1 METVG
6 DLLDDVR
13 DQIEADDAALKEARE
28 RLAFVRSKG
37 ESFYGAL
44 RSYPSG
50 SLAAHTMNEPVTDGD
65 GGLVLNRN
73 YYPGLGPEGTGT
85 EAPGEIVSEL
95 LDHLR
100 PLIREKYPNAKMHT
114 SKRGP
119 KIHFQ
124 APLYDGT
131 DPTVDLVLAL
141 TRKEGEG
148 IWIPNLE
155 ADTWEPSD
163 PEQHI
168 ALFNAGAAGF
178 RSTRRKIMRLAKA
191 WNKQY
196 TNPGASSFEM
206 CVWGYEF
213 VEPGMGIPKGLQALF
228 ENAATRLET
237 GKPTPDP
244 AHVSKNLKLLI
255 EPANM
260 AVRLR
265 KASEHLQDAIDASTD
280 EDAVRAGVSGV
291 FWKYIDAPETSE
303 LTSVANSL
311 KASTPVAATALGI
324 PVAGN
329 TAGASAARAYGDSR
343 Q

>member
-1 METVG
+1 METVSEF
-6 DLLDDVR
+6 LDDVR

-28 RLAFVRSKG
+28 RLAFVRSKA

-44 RSYPSG
+44 RSYQSG

-73 YYPGLGPEGTGT
+73 YYPGLGPEGNKT
-85 EAPGEIVSEL
+85 EAPEEIVDEL

-100 PLIREKYPNAKMHT
+100 PLVREKYPEAKMHT

-119 KIHFQ
+119 KIYFH
-124 APLYDGT
+124 APLDDGT

-163 PEQHI
+163 PVQHI
-168 ALFNAGAAGF
+168 ALFNGEAPSF

-196 TNPGASSFEM
+196 LSPGASSFEM

-213 VEPGMGIPKGLQALF
+213 VEPGMGISKGLHALF
-228 ENAATRLET
+228 ENAAARLEA

-244 AHVSKNLKLLI
+244 AGVSENLKLLI
-255 EPANM
+255 EPTKM

-265 KASEHLQDAIDASTD
+265 KAAKHLQDALDATD
-280 EDAVRAGVSGV
+280 DAGVRAGVSEV
-291 FWKYIDAPETSE
+291 FWKYVSSPETSE
-303 LTSVANSL
+303 LSTMATSL
-311 KASTPVAATALGI
+311 KARTPVAATALGI
-324 PVAGN
+324 PVAGS
-329 TAGASAARAYGDSR
+329 TAGASAARAYGDSS